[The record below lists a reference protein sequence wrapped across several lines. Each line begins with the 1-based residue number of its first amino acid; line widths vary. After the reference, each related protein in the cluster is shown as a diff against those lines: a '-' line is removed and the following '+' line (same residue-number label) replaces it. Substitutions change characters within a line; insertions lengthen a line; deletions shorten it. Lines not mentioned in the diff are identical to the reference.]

1 MNYLL
6 FISLIISAAL
16 IFAWRV
22 HRSNLDN
29 KKHQQQIA
37 TPKQSTKY
45 HAITIQLCHEPCQYV
60 QEFKGKRL
68 LATEAPELPILGCS
82 NQQCTCN
89 YVHHQDRRSGED
101 RRYPSIAMQDVFS
114 KNEHRFTKNDRRKH
128 HFA

>member
-82 NQQCTCN
+82 NQQ
-89 YVHHQDRRSGED
+89 
-101 RRYPSIAMQDVFS
+101 
-114 KNEHRFTKNDRRKH
+114 
-128 HFA
+128 